1 MKQKMVHVSF
11 FSFFVSSQE
20 QRQRSESLSTDLE
33 AARNEADVR
42 FDAEAQL
49 AAERQT
55 QRDEAN
61 ERAAEAAAK
70 AEAEVAALRSALQD
84 AHERAAAS
92 EAILRAAEKERGR

>member
-42 FDAEAQL
+42 FHAEAQL

-55 QRDEAN
+55 QRDV
-61 ERAAEAAAK
+61 RATAAAK
-70 AEAEVAALRSALQD
+70 AEAEAEALRSALQD